1 VYMKKL
7 LLTGAKGFTG
17 CYLSEAAKKEGFEVF
32 PLLSNL
38 TDLTSI
44 KSEVQRIEPDY
55 VIHLGAISYLEY
67 ANMIDIYKVNL
78 FGTLNL
84 LEALEELPKKPEKV
98 ILASSATVYGNTNN
112 SSISEDVIAQP
123 TNHYAMSKYAM
134 EKMAVNYYQ
143 KLPIVITRPF
153 NYTGV
158 GHDLRFVIPKIVDH
172 FKRGRTYIELGNIEV
187 FREFNDVRVVRQ
199 IYIKLLEKGVS
210 GQTYNLCSGRK
221 ISLRN
226 VITTLEKIAGY
237 KIEVKVNTKFA
248 RENEVDVLL
257 GSPKKIEQIL
267 GIISYR
273 ELEDTLSWMLND

>member
-1 VYMKKL
+1 
-7 LLTGAKGFTG
+7 
-17 CYLSEAAKKEGFEVF
+17 
-32 PLLSNL
+32 
-38 TDLTSI
+38 
-44 KSEVQRIEPDY
+44 
-55 VIHLGAISYLEY
+55 
-67 ANMIDIYKVNL
+67 
-78 FGTLNL
+78 
-84 LEALEELPKKPEKV
+84 
-98 ILASSATVYGNTNN
+98 
-112 SSISEDVIAQP
+112 
-123 TNHYAMSKYAM
+123 
-134 EKMAVNYYQ
+134 MAVNYYQ

-257 GSPKKIEQIL
+257 GSPKKMEQIL

>member
-1 VYMKKL
+1 
-7 LLTGAKGFTG
+7 
-17 CYLSEAAKKEGFEVF
+17 
-32 PLLSNL
+32 
-38 TDLTSI
+38 
-44 KSEVQRIEPDY
+44 
-55 VIHLGAISYLEY
+55 
-67 ANMIDIYKVNL
+67 
-78 FGTLNL
+78 
-84 LEALEELPKKPEKV
+84 
-98 ILASSATVYGNTNN
+98 
-112 SSISEDVIAQP
+112 
-123 TNHYAMSKYAM
+123 MSKYAM

-172 FKRGRTYIELGNIEV
+172 FKCGRTYIELGNIEV

-237 KIEVKVNTKFA
+237 KIEVKVNTKFV

-273 ELEDTLSWMLND
+273 KLEDTLSWMLND